1 MAKVFAS
8 DNWVIVNSRSKIL
21 LSKVRQCPRCKTEV
35 TGRPNKLYC
44 SANCRKRHSE
54 FKHNSMQSVE
64 TWNRNYRLFERASRL
79 AEVYFQESVSRRLG
93 LMRDLISSARN
104 GEDMQLRPILSSQY
118 FLDVSNPH
126 GNPFSGKRG
135 AYFGPIA
142 VEAEKYCRKFWNASV
157 SDVVYGRAT
166 EPDDGV
172 ID

>member
-1 MAKVFAS
+1 MKKLCSYVIISLTFAVQHVS
-8 DNWVIVNSRSKIL
+8 ADTAEIQRMLNL
-21 LSKVRQCPRCKTEV
+21 L
-35 TGRPNKLYC
+35 G
-44 SANCRKRHSE
+44 
-54 FKHNSMQSVE
+54 
-64 TWNRNYRLFERASRL
+64 FEAGT
-79 AEVYFQESVSRRLG
+79 ADGIY
-93 LMRDLISSARN
+93 
-104 GEDMQLRPILSSQY
+104 
-118 FLDVSNPH
+118 